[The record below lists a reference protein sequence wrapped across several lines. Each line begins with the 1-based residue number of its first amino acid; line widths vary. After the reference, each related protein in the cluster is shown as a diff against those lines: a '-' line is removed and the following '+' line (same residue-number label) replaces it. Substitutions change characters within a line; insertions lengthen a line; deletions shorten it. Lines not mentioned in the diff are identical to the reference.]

1 MKKAIPI
8 ITAALLLGAQALA
21 FGTQEEQEIARSIEQ
36 FMQQYD
42 PSRTY
47 GPPSSSGSYNTSGT
61 DLLSLFIQAYNL
73 ARNFFR
79 GLPPLYLRGVSNVHD
94 IRNRILD
101 QGTTEITIV
110 SGQVGRLPSLVVQ
123 SLEERVFIP
132 DRTYPNLKLNWAM
145 PQKDLERYRTWE
157 TRQDLRAT
165 LNLVPRG
172 QDLSMEVFGVA
183 EAIGFGFMMINS
195 DLYLFT
201 PYGQFFQVDP
211 GPAGAFIP
219 WIRLVAN
226 QLGDAKRRSQ

>member
-1 MKKAIPI
+1 VFRKVLLTLA
-8 ITAALLLGAQALA
+8 TASLALSPAVAS
-21 FGTQEEQEIARSIEQ
+21 GTPEEQEMAKSIEQ

-47 GPPSSSGSYNTSGT
+47 GPPSSSGTYNTGGT
-61 DLLSLFIQAYNL
+61 DLLSLFIQAYNI
-73 ARNFFR
+73 ARQFFR
-79 GLPPLYLRGVSNVHD
+79 GLPPLYLRGVSSVQD

-101 QGTTEITIV
+101 RGTTEITIV
-110 SGQVGRLPSLVVQ
+110 SGRVGRLPNLVVQ

-145 PQKDLERYRTWE
+145 PQEDLQQYKGWE
-157 TRQDLRAT
+157 TRKGLRA
-165 LNLVPRG
+165 NLYLIPRG
-172 QDLSMEVFGVA
+172 QDVSMEIFAVA
-183 EAIGFGFMMINS
+183 EAIGFGFMMIGS

-226 QLGDAKRRSQ
+226 QLGDAKQR

>member
-1 MKKAIPI
+1 MFRK
-8 ITAALLLGAQALA
+8 ALLALAAASLALSPAVA
-21 FGTQEEQEIARSIEQ
+21 FGTAEEQEMARSIEQ

-47 GPPSSSGSYNTSGT
+47 GPPSSSGTYNTAGT
-61 DLLSLFIQAYNL
+61 DLLSLFIQAYNI
-73 ARNFFR
+73 ARQFFR
-79 GLPPLYLRGVSNVHD
+79 GLPPLYLRGVSNVQD

-101 QGTTEITIV
+101 RGTTEITIV
-110 SGQVGRLPSLVVQ
+110 SGQVGRLPSLIVQ

-145 PQKDLERYRTWE
+145 PQKDLERYKAWE
-157 TRQDLRAT
+157 TRRGLRAA
-165 LNLVPRG
+165 LYLVPRG
-172 QDLSMEVFGVA
+172 QDLSMEIFAVA
-183 EAIGFGFMMINS
+183 EAIGFGFMMIGS

-226 QLGDAKRRSQ
+226 QLGDAKQR